1 MPLGQ
6 IQPGDKILVMTDDA
20 MDPLVWQAFMAVSVF
35 GKHSRR
41 VVVDDDVELGD
52 KVKSYNM
59 GGQRNVVD

>member
-1 MPLGQ
+1 
-6 IQPGDKILVMTDDA
+6 MTDDA